1 MEKIPVTGVLSNVWI
16 VGIVSGIVSGVV
28 VCFLSG
34 LVWAWCYRFA
44 QGETTLA
51 ERMLRWLNI
60 RG

>member
-1 MEKIPVTGVLSNVWI
+1 MTGVLSNVWI